1 MMNKR
6 KIRLIKTMIGVWIGC
21 LIAYILS
28 MNFGGQVDWFTG
40 VNIFIAILIF
50 VLIQEIICFRRHK
63 GHKD

>member
-1 MMNKR
+1 
-6 KIRLIKTMIGVWIGC
+6 MIGVWIGC

-40 VNIFIAILIF
+40 VNICIAILIF
-50 VLIQEIICFRRHK
+50 FLIQEIICFRRHK